1 VPPKDPKI
9 NLDAATLRH
18 SLQNLLELDPPKE
31 ERLLAE
37 LERRKKTDPGRPL
50 YSSVLHILTHLDF
63 SEAEAEKHW
72 RRIRSHRDKLRARL
86 RRDPGLRVALLDY
99 FLNLNQE
106 LKNPKIIE
114 ISIFEQT
121 ERSAI
126 TDGLTG
132 LFNHRHFAQTLK
144 QEISRARRH
153 RTRVSLALF
162 DLDDFKKVNDTR
174 GHPVGDKVLVRSAA
188 VLKDGV
194 RDIDTAARYGGEE
207 FAVILPET
215 GRTGAYVVADRMRLS
230 IERHFRRAR
239 GLPGMTVSG
248 GVATF
253 PDDANSAADLV
264 KKADRGLYRS
274 KAAGKNR
281 ITLAKGERRE
291 HRRLPPTT
299 PVHVG
304 AAGDKAALALAKNV
318 SAGGVLV
325 SLKRPV
331 AVGSQVSVVLRSNGQ
346 RPTDIRGEVVRVTP
360 AARRGSFDVGVRFVG
375 AAARPAARRRRPSK
389 TRRT

>member
-1 VPPKDPKI
+1 MDASK

-18 SLQNLLELDPPKE
+18 SLQDLLELDPPKE
-31 ERLLAE
+31 ERLHAE
-37 LERRKKTDPGRPL
+37 LQRRKKSDPGAPL

-63 SEAEAEKHW
+63 SESEAERHW
-72 RRIRSHRDKLRARL
+72 KKIRAHREALKPRL

-99 FLNLNQE
+99 FLNLNHE
-106 LKNPKIIE
+106 LENPKIIE

-132 LFNHRHFAQTLK
+132 LFNHRHFAQILK
-144 QEISRARRH
+144 QELSRARRH

-174 GHPVGDKVLVRSAA
+174 GHPVGDKVLVRAAA

-215 GRTGAYVVADRMRLS
+215 GRTGAYVVADRVRQQ

-248 GVATF
+248 GVASF
-253 PDDANSAADLV
+253 PDDAGSAADLV

-281 ITLAKGERRE
+281 ITLAKGERRR
-291 HRRLPPTT
+291 HRREEPTT
-299 PVHVG
+299 PVKV
-304 AAGDKAALALAKNV
+304 AASGKRVALTRTKNV

-325 SLKRPV
+325 SLKQPV
-331 AVGSQVSVVLRSNGQ
+331 EVGSLVSVVLRDGKAPPVDLRGQ
-346 RPTDIRGEVVRVTP
+346 VVRVSP
-360 AARRGSFDVGVRFVG
+360 AETRGAFDVGVRFVG
-375 AAARPAARRRRPSK
+375 KGRARVATQASSRPKSRRRA
-389 TRRT
+389 